1 MEQQKEYR
9 INNSIIKVVFGNI
22 IDSLA
27 EVIVS
32 SDDCNITMGG
42 GVSMAI
48 GQKEGTDAIRLDIK
62 KKVPADIG
70 DVVVST
76 AGTLPQKNV
85 FHVITIGYN
94 GLNHVNLSKGISK
107 DDIHK
112 YIIGHSIDKC
122 FLLLHAMDMTSSI
135 MTMWSMINQ
144 RQKSRTERC

>member
-22 IDSLA
+22 LDILA

-107 DDIHK
+107 DDIYK